1 MGPQHSDQAPN
12 KPAGVQEVLGS
23 ISKELPCWERK
34 LRQRLG
40 VGYGW
45 ELAGSECPELTSIF
59 PDYKSKTLLHT
70 HSQKFLLGRLGKE
83 EAGKRRQQR
92 RSQTGVQRSKK
103 KLPLNIVGAVL
114 ETSAS
119 PLH

>member
-1 MGPQHSDQAPN
+1 M
-12 KPAGVQEVLGS
+12 
-23 ISKELPCWERK
+23 
-34 LRQRLG
+34 RQRLG
-40 VGYGW
+40 VGKGW

-119 PLH
+119 PSLTLVRPLKNFPPPYLLFPFLSSNG